1 MSLQVQ
7 ALTTDFLTDAHR
19 IHQQAQPRPWSL
31 TTFED
36 CTAAPYAGLAAT
48 INGQVVGYAVLL
60 FVADE
65 GTLMDIAVDNAFHR
79 QGIANA
85 LMDSSVLMCEQK
97 QVSSLWLEVRVNN
110 PAAISLYEKY
120 QFAHIETRKK
130 YYDTPE
136 GKVDAHIMMRNIC
149 SPSI

>member
-7 ALTTDFLTDAHR
+7 PLTADILANAYR

-36 CTAAPYAGLAAT
+36 CTTAPYAGLVAT
-48 INGQVVGYAVLL
+48 VDGQVVGYAVLL

-85 LMDSSVLMCEQK
+85 LMDSSVLICEQK

-120 QFAHIETRKK
+120 QFTHIETRKK

-149 SPSI
+149 PPSI